1 MLPRFAILTLVAFA
15 GCAHPVTNSRLRAPN
30 PNGCYTVVYEK
41 PSFEGAGDV
50 LNGPARLPILEQV
63 PQANVRNWQRRIR
76 SLRVGPTA
84 TVTAYV
90 GTSFK
95 GHSQQFGPQTE
106 HPRLDQTLSARIQ
119 SLEVACVEGPG
130 LRQ

>member
-50 LNGPARLPILEQV
+50 LNGPARLPMLEQV
-63 PQANVRNWQRRIR
+63 PQTNEPNWHRRIR

-90 GTSFK
+90 EMSFK

-106 HPRLDQTLSARIQ
+106 HPRLDQALSARIQ
-119 SLEVACVEGPG
+119 SLDVACVEGPG
-130 LRQ
+130 PRQ